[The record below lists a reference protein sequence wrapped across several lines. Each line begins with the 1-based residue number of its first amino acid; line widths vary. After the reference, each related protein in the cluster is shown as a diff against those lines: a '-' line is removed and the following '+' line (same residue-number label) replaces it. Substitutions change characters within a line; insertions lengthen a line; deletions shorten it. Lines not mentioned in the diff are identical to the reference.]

1 MGQAAD
7 RRGYQNVGASKQAIQ
22 HHYDVGNALYERF
35 LGPTMAYSAAIW
47 NEPASRDTLDDAQN
61 RKLDWHID
69 WSGAGSGT
77 RLLEVGCGWGSIVKR
92 MGQRNPK
99 AEIVGLT
106 LSDAQAAFIRAHH
119 GTGPEV
125 HVMPWQDFRANK
137 PFHSII
143 SIEAIEHFAAAGL
156 TRDQRIAAYRNF
168 FEFCARNLVPG
179 GRMTVQASVWH
190 NVEPADEWRYDF
202 SHFFPESCL
211 PHVFEL
217 VAGAEPQFHVARLE
231 DNARD
236 FVYTL
241 REWVKRLRRE
251 EAALTHQFGAKVVRT
266 YIENFST
273 FIQGH
278 LVGATSLC
286 RLALER
292 RGATVVR
299 PVRDAGG

>member
-1 MGQAAD
+1 MSSTEHN
-7 RRGYQNVGASKQAIQ
+7 YENVGASKDAIQ

-47 NEPASRDTLDDAQN
+47 LEPASRDTLDDAQN

-69 WSGAGSGT
+69 WSGADTGL
-77 RLLEVGCGWGSIVKR
+77 RVLEVGCGWGSIIR
-92 MGQRNPK
+92 RLAQRNPN
-99 AEIVGLT
+99 AEVVGLT
-106 LSDAQAAFIRAHH
+106 LSDAQAVFLRDKLKARA
-119 GTGPEV
+119 EIK
-125 HVMPWQDFRANK
+125 VMPWQDFQANR

-156 TRDQRIAAYRNF
+156 TREQRIQAYREF
-168 FEFCARNLVPG
+168 FDFCARNLVPG
-179 GRMTVQASVWH
+179 GRVAIQASVWH
-190 NVEPADEWRYDF
+190 NVDPEDEWRYDF

-211 PHVFEL
+211 PHVSEL
-217 VAGAEPQFHVARLE
+217 VAGASDQFHVMRLE

-241 REWVKRLRRE
+241 REWVKRLRRD
-251 EAALTHQFGAKVVRT
+251 EAALIREFGEKVVRT
-266 YIENFST
+266 YIENFMT

-292 RGATVVR
+292 RGTTVVR
-299 PVRDAGG
+299 PVKDAGG